1 MLKRTFDIVATS
13 AGLVVLSPLFVV
25 IGAAIRLFSPGPVIY
40 KARRVG
46 EGGRVFSMYKF
57 RTMVVDADKKGP
69 LVTAGD
75 DRRVTPIGR
84 FLRKTKLDE
93 LPTLWNVLIG
103 QMSLVGPRPENP
115 DSAAQYTG
123 EQRRIWSVRPG
134 VTSLATIRYRNEE
147 ALLSGATNLDARYF
161 EIMQDKLRLELQY
174 VEHHPLRLDILIL
187 LRTLRAIFD
196 SRDHVA

>member
-1 MLKRTFDIVATS
+1 
-13 AGLVVLSPLFVV
+13 
-25 IGAAIRLFSPGPVIY
+25 
-40 KARRVG
+40 
-46 EGGRVFSMYKF
+46 
-57 RTMVVDADKKGP
+57 
-69 LVTAGD
+69 
-75 DRRVTPIGR
+75 
-84 FLRKTKLDE
+84 
-93 LPTLWNVLIG
+93 
-103 QMSLVGPRPENP
+103 MSLVGPRPENP